1 MTLSDITFIS
11 NEAGRTL
18 RERFAALLGSDTR
31 RFDCLVGYFFISG
44 FYKLHPSLENVE
56 KIRILVGLRTDRAIW
71 NLLHEANEPS
81 ENTPG
86 PLLQHHPSH
95 AQVQEHIPAD
105 MLHELEKS
113 PYTAGVEA
121 GVKVFVKW
129 IQSGKL
135 ELRAHPSHDLHAK
148 VYIMTFHE
156 GDRDTGRVIT
166 GSSNLTQSGLQD
178 NLEFNVELKNRSDYD
193 FAINKFDELWAGAVD
208 VSKPCENAILQQSPY
223 ASFTPYELYLKFL
236 YEYFRG
242 ELNRPAELDNLGVP
256 KGFKKLQYQ
265 EEAVL
270 TAKRILEEYGGVF
283 LSDVVGLGK
292 TYMAAM
298 LAQQLSGP
306 SLVLAPPHLIDVDN
320 PGSWRNVFRQFNV
333 PHHTDFESV
342 GTLDSL
348 VQRDMSR
355 YKNVF
360 IDESHRF
367 RNEDNQ
373 TYANLAQIC
382 RGKRVILVSAT
393 PLNNTPNDILSQIK
407 LFQNGTNSTIPNVRN
422 LVEFFAKLQRNFRG
436 LDRRTHREQNLRA
449 VQANAKATRESVLK
463 YLMIRRTRGEV
474 AKYYADDLKSQG
486 LKFPDVADPQPL
498 FYKFNKEE
506 SSILDSTI
514 QMLAHDFKYAR
525 YKQLT
530 YYQGEREG
538 QQSQAQQNLA
548 KFMKILMVKRLE
560 SSFHAFNLTLDRFIH
575 TYQRV
580 IAEFRNGNVYI
591 SKKYTGKI
599 FDLLDTDDQDA
610 IQQLL
615 DDDKAER
622 LDARDFNPSFITD
635 MESDLAI
642 LNSIRTL
649 WNNIKRDPKWESF
662 RKLLRTDKQLIQ
674 AKLIIFT
681 ESKETAGYLAG
692 RIAAEVEKK
701 VLVSSSDS
709 DEAVYRQVTDNFD
722 ARALH
727 PKDDYRILVATEV
740 LSEGVNLHRS
750 NTVINYDIPWNP
762 TRLIQR
768 VGRVNRVG
776 TTFDTIHTYNFFPT
790 DEGNDLIK
798 LREAAEAKIHAFIEM
813 LGTDA
818 RLLTDGEEIKSHD
831 LFDRLNSKATITG
844 EDEQEDSELKYL
856 AEIREI
862 RDKNHDLFNR
872 IKALPK
878 KARSTR
884 AVPPPNGIHPKLAFP
899 SLLTY
904 FRQGRLD
911 KFFIATPLGISQEV
925 DFMRAATLLKP
936 ADANEPLLKI
946 AENFYTL
953 LDRNRTE
960 FEAATSQEAAAST
973 ARPGGGVNAA
983 YVLKRLAAREIRDYH
998 GYTEEDEFFIHQVI
1012 QCLADGAIPR
1022 ATAKKVADAM
1032 KKQADPLKVLGILRR
1047 DIPEALLSP
1056 TQAAQAQR
1064 TNRPRE
1070 VILSSMILEAS

>member
-1 MTLSDITFIS
+1 MTQSDITFIT
-11 NEAGRTL
+11 NEAGKTL
-18 RERFAALLGSDTR
+18 RDRFAALLRPGTR
-31 RFDCLVGYFFISG
+31 QLDCLVGYFFISG
-44 FYKLHPSLENVE
+44 FYSLYPSLESVE
-56 KIRILVGLRTDRAIW
+56 KVRILVGLSIDPTVWKLSR
-71 NLLHEANEPS
+71 EAKGASEPS
-81 ENTPG
+81 AALPF
-86 PLLQHHPSH
+86 HSH
-95 AQVQEHIPAD
+95 AEVEKQIPAA
-105 MLHELEKS
+105 MLSELETAA
-113 PYTAGVEA
+113 YTAEVESGA
-121 GVKVFVKW
+121 IKFTEW
-129 IQSGKL
+129 IRSGKL
-135 ELRAHPSHDLHAK
+135 EIKAHPSNDLHAK
-148 VYIMTFHE
+148 VYIMTFHD
-156 GDRDTGRVIT
+156 GDRDAGRVIT
-166 GSSNLTQSGLQD
+166 GSSNLSQTGLQE

-193 FAINKFDELWAGAVD
+193 FATNKFNELWAGAVD
-208 VSKPCENAILQQSPY
+208 VSKPCENAVLQKSPY
-223 ASFTPYELYLKFL
+223 AQFTPYELYLKFL
-236 YEYFRG
+236 YEYFRS
-242 ELNRPAELDNLGVP
+242 ELGRPTELDDLYVP
-256 KGFKKLQYQ
+256 DGFKKLKYQ

-306 SLVLAPPHLIDVDN
+306 SLVLAPPHLIDAAN

-333 PHHTDFESV
+333 PHHTDFESI

-355 YKNVF
+355 YRNVF

-382 RGKRVILVSAT
+382 RGRRVILVSAT
-393 PLNNTPNDILSQIK
+393 PLNNTPGDILSQIK
-407 LFQNGTNSTIPNVRN
+407 LFQNGTNSTVPNVRN
-422 LVEFFAKLQRNFRG
+422 LVEFFAKLQRKLRG
-436 LDRRTHREQNLRA
+436 LDRSAHREQYLRA
-449 VQANAKATRESVLK
+449 VQDNAKATRESVLK

-486 LKFPDVADPQPL
+486 LKFPDVADPIPL
-498 FYKFNKEE
+498 FYKFNKDE
-506 SSILDSTI
+506 SSILDTTI
-514 QMLAHDFKYAR
+514 RMLGQDFKYAR
-525 YKQLT
+525 YKQLS
-530 YYQGEREG
+530 YYRGEHEG
-538 QQSQAQQNLA
+538 QQAQAQQNLA
-548 KFMKILMVKRLE
+548 KFMKVLMVKRLE
-560 SSFHAFNLTLDRFIH
+560 SSFHAFRLTLDRFIQ
-575 TYQRV
+575 TYHRV

-599 FDLLDTDDQDA
+599 FDLLETDDQDA

-622 LDARDFNPSFITD
+622 LDAMNFRPEFIVD
-635 MESDLAI
+635 LESDLAL

-649 WNNIKRDPKWESF
+649 WGNIKRDPKWESF
-662 RKLLRTDKQLIQ
+662 RKLLLDDERLKHS
-674 AKLIIFT
+674 KLIIFT
-681 ESKETAGYLAG
+681 ESKETAEYLAG
-692 RIAAEVEKK
+692 RIADEVEKK

-722 ARALH
+722 DRATR
-727 PKDDYRILVATEV
+727 PMDSYRILVATEV

-776 TTFDTIHTYNFFPT
+776 TTFDIIHTYNFFPT

-798 LREAAEAKIHAFIEM
+798 LKEAAEAKIHAFIEM

-844 EDEQEDSELKYL
+844 EDEQEETELKYL

-862 RDKNHDLFNR
+862 RDKSPELFTR

-884 AVPPPNGIHPKLAFP
+884 AVPAPDGIAPKFAFP
-899 SLLTY
+899 SLVTY

-911 KFFIATPLGISQEV
+911 KFFVATPLGISQEV
-925 DFMRAATLLKP
+925 DFMRAAALLKP
-936 ADANEPLLKI
+936 ADTNEPLLKI
-946 AENFYTL
+946 AGDFYGL
-953 LDRNRTE
+953 LDKNRSE
-960 FEAATSQEAAAST
+960 FLAATSPEAIAVT
-973 ARPGGGVNAA
+973 AKPGGGNNAA
-983 YVLKRLAAREIRDYH
+983 YILKRLATREIRDYH
-998 GYTEEDEFFIHQVI
+998 GYTEEDELFIRQVI
-1012 QCLADGAIPR
+1012 QRFADGAIPK
-1022 ATAKKVADAM
+1022 ATARKVAEAM

-1056 TQAAQAQR
+1056 TQAAGVQQ
-1064 TNRPRE
+1064 TNSPRE
-1070 VILSSMILEAS
+1070 VILSSMILEAP

>member
-1 MTLSDITFIS
+1 MSLDITFIT
-11 NEAGRTL
+11 NESGKTL
-18 RERFAALLGSDTR
+18 RDRLAALLGTDTR
-31 RFDCLVGYFFISG
+31 QFDCLVGYFFISG
-44 FYKLHPSLENVE
+44 FYKIYPSLEKVE
-56 KIRILVGLRTDRAIW
+56 RVRILVGLNTDHTVWKLSQNAKAPSDEPPAFHFHSHSEVQKEIPRT
-71 NLLHEANEPS
+71 
-81 ENTPG
+81 
-86 PLLQHHPSH
+86 
-95 AQVQEHIPAD
+95 
-105 MLHELEKS
+105 MLRELEHAA
-113 PYTAGVEA
+113 YTAEVETGVD
-121 GVKVFVKW
+121 KFVQW
-129 IQSGKL
+129 IKSGKL
-135 ELRAHPSHDLHAK
+135 EIRAHPSRDLHAK
-148 VYIMTFHE
+148 VYIVTFRD
-156 GDRDTGRVIT
+156 GDRDIGRVIT

-193 FAINKFDELWAGAVD
+193 FAIDKFNALWTGAVEL
-208 VSKPCENAILQQSPY
+208 SEPCKQAILSQSPY
-223 ASFTPYELYLKFL
+223 AQFTPYELYLKFL
-236 YEYFRG
+236 YEYFRS
-242 ELNRPAELDNLGVP
+242 ELNRPTELDDLYVP
-256 KGFKKLQYQ
+256 DGFKKLKYQ

-298 LAQQLSGP
+298 LAQQLKGP
-306 SLVLAPPHLIDVDN
+306 SLVLAPPHLIDAKN

-333 PHHTDFESV
+333 PQHTDFESI

-348 VQRDMSR
+348 LQRDMSKYR
-355 YKNVF
+355 NVF

-393 PLNNTPNDILSQIK
+393 PLNNTPGDILSQIK

-422 LVEFFAKLQRNFRG
+422 LVEFFGKLQRNLRG
-436 LDRRTHREQNLRA
+436 LDRRTHREQYLRT
-449 VQANAKATRESVLK
+449 VQANAKTTRESVLK

-474 AKYYADDLKSQG
+474 ARYYATDLALQG
-486 LKFPDVADPQPL
+486 VTFPDVVDPKAL

-506 SSILDSTI
+506 SRILDSTM
-514 QMLAHDFKYAR
+514 QMLGHDFKYAR
-525 YKQLT
+525 YKQLA
-530 YYQGEREG
+530 YYLGEREG
-538 QQSQAQQNLA
+538 GQSQAQQNLA

-560 SSFHAFNLTLDRFIH
+560 SSFHAFRLTLDRFIR

-580 IAEFRNGNVYI
+580 IAEFRKGNVYI
-591 SKKYTGKI
+591 SKKYTSKI
-599 FDLLDTDDQDA
+599 FDLLDDDEQES

-615 DDDKAER
+615 DEDKAEM
-622 LDARDFNPSFITD
+622 LDAKEFRPEFIVD
-635 MESDLAI
+635 LESDLAI
-642 LNSIRTL
+642 LNSIRSL
-649 WNNIKRDPKWESF
+649 WNNIKRDPKWEAF
-662 RKLLRTDKQLIQ
+662 RQLLLDDKQLKQ
-674 AKLIIFT
+674 SKVIIFT
-681 ESKETAGYLAG
+681 ESRETAEYLG
-692 RIAAEVEKK
+692 RQIAAGVEKR

-727 PKDDYRILVATEV
+727 RKDDFRILVATEV

-750 NTVINYDIPWNP
+750 NVVINYDIPWNP

-798 LREAAEAKIHAFIEM
+798 LKEAAEAKINAFIEM
-813 LGTDA
+813 LGNDA

-844 EDEQEDSELKYL
+844 EDEQEETELKYL

-862 RDKNHDLFNR
+862 RDKNPDLFIR

-884 AVPPPNGIHPKLAFP
+884 AVPAPIGIAPKFAFP
-899 SLLTY
+899 SLVTY
-904 FRQGRLD
+904 FRQGQLD
-911 KFFIATPLGISQEV
+911 KFFIATPLGISQEL
-925 DFMRAATLLKP
+925 DFMRTAALLKP
-936 ADANEPLLKI
+936 VDANEPLLKI
-946 AENFYTL
+946 AENFYDL
-953 LDRNRTE
+953 LDKNRAE
-960 FEAATSQEAAAST
+960 FLAATSAEASGAT

-983 YVLKRLAAREIRDYH
+983 YILKRLAAREVRDYH
-998 GYTEEDEFFIHQVI
+998 GYTEEDELLMQQVI

-1022 ATAKKVADAM
+1022 AIAKKVAGAM
-1032 KKQADPLKVLGILRR
+1032 KKQADPLKVLAILRR
-1047 DIPEALLSP
+1047 DIPQALLSP
-1056 TQAAQAQR
+1056 MQAAQSHG
-1064 TNRPRE
+1064 TNSPRE
-1070 VILSSMILEAS
+1070 VILSSMLLEAR